1 MDIRLNEHF
10 DGATLQR
17 GRHYARRGLV
27 VSVEPLADGA
37 LRSLVSNGRRERYDC
52 EYGIAA

>member
-17 GRHYARRGLV
+17 GRDYARRGLV
-27 VSVEPLADGA
+27 VSVEPLANGA
-37 LRSLVSNGRRERYDC
+37 LRAQVSNGCR
-52 EYGIAA
+52 